1 MRQNIFLHKNSR
13 LTTAAAD
20 VVWCIV
26 MYYGIFLFFF
36 QRLLEY
42 FFHSL
47 DFTKVSFSHNK
58 ISNPNLK
65 TLTVP
70 YKFSNRS
77 SFEFLIFCSPG
88 TRLAPCVKE
97 KLHVFQ
103 NWNLFRLI
111 MMSSLRFPSNS
122 KRDMVV
128 PSVAIENISMKL
140 RLYTFT
146 PKSFDKPK

>member
-47 DFTKVSFSHNK
+47 DLTKVSFSHNK

-65 TLTVP
+65 HLTVP

-77 SFEFLIFCSPG
+77 SFEFLIFCSLG

-97 KLHVFQ
+97 KLYVFQ
-103 NWNLFRLI
+103 NWNLFYNWCEQWLFVVI
-111 MMSSLRFPSNS
+111 TGKNS
-122 KRDMVV
+122 EKFKFSQKD
-128 PSVAIENISMKL
+128 
-140 RLYTFT
+140 F
-146 PKSFDKPK
+146 